1 MELRIEM
8 LDSKNDLLVFT
19 DEKFMERVVTEI
31 RDYCCIN
38 AMFHIYDEKE
48 NLDAE
53 ISAFFIDESRSY
65 NNGLSITTVAD
76 CMSQEL
82 LDAVKVLVK
91 TEDYDEI
98 IFTPA
103 YTCYIQ
109 TFYVYPEFRNMGIGK
124 YLWENIADI
133 FEYFMNKDIHAII
146 VYPKP
151 HTIIKNGNTFEKE
164 PIEDDEMLQKMK
176 SGLVLGGYKEIDNS
190 NYFMKIYLDE

>member
-19 DEKFMERVVTEI
+19 DEKFMDRVVTEI

-48 NLDAE
+48 NLVAE

-109 TFYVYPEFRNMGIGK
+109 TLYVYPEFRNMGIGK